1 MWCEGTRINIH
12 QKQVES
18 IKTSGKTNRNFDRE
32 CIQNPS
38 ERSMILRIMCSS
50 FSYIILNTVKLR
62 SHHLLKRK
70 IQTTG
75 KYFSKLTIF
84 LSATL
89 YNSQIN
95 KHNFCP
101 VTNVCS
107 LIYELNS
114 DIILYLPRK
123 TKALLSVVF
132 TSVCLIKLFIWKNQF
147 WLYNAL

>member
-1 MWCEGTRINIH
+1 M
-12 QKQVES
+12 
-18 IKTSGKTNRNFDRE
+18 KTAGKTNLNFDRE
-32 CIQNPS
+32 CIQNPA
-38 ERSMILRIMCSS
+38 ETSMMLRIICSS

-70 IQTTG
+70 IQTAG

-101 VTNVCS
+101 VTNFWS

-123 TKALLSVVF
+123 TKALLSVVL